1 MIKAVF
7 MDIDNTILDFD
18 AYVKDAMCTGFEK
31 FGLKK
36 YKEWMFDEFLRI
48 NTGLWKQIEDGAIT
62 FEKLKKIRWNLI
74 FKELGIDFDG
84 VVFEDYFRKFL
95 FDSAIPID
103 GAEEIL
109 KYLSEKYI
117 VCAASNGPYEQQVHR
132 IKISGFGEYFTELFI
147 SEAVGVAKPSKL
159 FFDYGIKTLNNNSN
173 IEIKSDEIIM
183 IGDSLTSDMKGGID
197 SGMKVCWV
205 NRRKQPAPDNLK
217 LDYIVESLE
226 EIKEIL

>member
-18 AYVKDAMCTGFEK
+18 AYVKDAMRTGFEK
-31 FGLKK
+31 FALKK
-36 YKEWMFDEFLRI
+36 YEEWMFDEFLRI
-48 NTGLWKQIEDGAIT
+48 NTGLWKQIEDGVIT

-84 VVFEDYFRKFL
+84 VVFEDYFRRFL

-103 GAEEIL
+103 GAEETL

-117 VCAASNGPYEQQVHR
+117 VCAASNGPYKQQANR
-132 IKISGFGEYFTELFI
+132 IKTSGLGEYFTELFI
-147 SEAVGVAKPSKL
+147 SEAVGAQKPSKL
-159 FFDYGIKTLNNNSN
+159 FFDFGIKILNNNSN
-173 IEIKSDEIIM
+173 NEIKPYEIIM

-197 SGMKVCWV
+197 SGMKVCWF
-205 NRRKQPAPDNLK
+205 NRKKQPTPDNLK
-217 LDYIVESLE
+217 LDYIVKSLE
-226 EIKEIL
+226 EIKDIL